1 MKLQTFHTRSGP
13 NAEKQ
18 RWSTV
23 GDWVATILVCLIFV
37 GMLSAMLAALLG
49 EAK

>member
-1 MKLQTFHTRSGP
+1 MKLQTIQTRSGP
-13 NAEKQ
+13 NAEK